1 MTSLLFTVHHIHKNF
16 ISDILMMSNIHNTY
30 WHDKHYCIYF
40 KFLREI
46 GLASLFQ
53 LLILSDDLLFN
64 TKNNWLSCIGIFGVK
79 APNFFRQSTVSL
91 HRYKINAA
99 AQKKTDDYNNDNI
112 SSRFFF
118 IGFLFVLQIIIFWSD
133 KMMPMHIMLYFNMT
147 LYTITHVHWG

>member
-1 MTSLLFTVHHIHKNF
+1 MKIIKLGFLASGKNEKIFFSFGRMTSLLFTVHYIHKNF

-30 WHDKHYCIYF
+30 WHNKHYCIYF

-99 AQKKTDDYNNDNI
+99 TQKKNW
-112 SSRFFF
+112 
-118 IGFLFVLQIIIFWSD
+118 WS
-133 KMMPMHIMLYFNMT
+133 
-147 LYTITHVHWG
+147 